1 MLECLGSA
9 STTAPPPSENKPT
22 GAAACGSTF
31 DAAIAHAKC
40 ATPSHTGKSRPQPQT
55 GKAGPQAGKSA
66 PQSQAGKAGTAS
78 QVDSNANLGRLI
90 NGLHDDGDYFT
101 VSLQAGARIGIP
113 LDVLAVGPQAQY
125 GYDVTAKQV
134 GSGANAQYQV
144 TFNKDLMAGVNVQ
157 GGPEESFGSGK
168 VAVQG
173 ELVAGFEGNL
183 ISSGTVTMTFSS
195 KQDLTRGLGA
205 LRQEAQAQTLR
216 DAASLADPQVAI
228 AKPTVSHRDVAALE
242 HDGGRLVSDAGN
254 TAKDSL
260 RVASDVLPWR
270 AGHLISDL
278 GSLGDSLFHW
288 AGDDAKTAG
297 DVGRAAWDTGS
308 GEVIHTIGDNVT
320 DIGNFVRNPL
330 DQWQSGSAVDVPI
343 GGPLGSFASR
353 ALDSDAAKTGPNA
366 ADLQFLKQHITG
378 YSVTIGEQGR
388 GRLEAALG
396 LGVNVGDV
404 KLLARAVGQ
413 PRLAD
418 NTQITIAETLPQNG
432 KPGTVSVTFADS
444 LNLDARGAAQ
454 LKASLQS
461 GSKYLGQATRLYDP
475 NIASATGSVTLTWN
489 LSPTE
494 SQKMRDAG
502 HSLPIT
508 DLISGSRLARPDS
521 LTTKVDLQGA
531 APIVRQNGHWVP
543 SGSFSHETLADWS
556 ITTTYKDPG
565 LALNVLRGAGD
576 APFDAIP
583 TLTSR
588 GSTTQTQLHLYDQ
601 HGLPVQS
608 ELDASVDGAG
618 AKVWLYQQATSD
630 HILGGVSQPPARPK
644 PPVEAKPPVAPQPR
658 QLVVLPH
665 QGLNVRTGPSVNAAK
680 LGAFTS
686 GTFVEATGQNAVDA
700 RGDTWVQV
708 TGPDSDRRTVTGWVA
723 AQYVTPHPQG
733 GENATGRIDQI
744 EQGQGY
750 IAVTV
755 RPGDTIDGIAA
766 RYGKDPAQ
774 AVVVNDG
781 HIIDPNLIFPGD
793 TVYLSSGA
801 PATAALRQ

>member
-1 MLECLGSA
+1 MSMLEGLGPA
-9 STTAPPPSENKPT
+9 STAAPPPPPPPKKPS
-22 GAAACGSTF
+22 GAASSGSRF
-31 DAAIAHAKC
+31 DAAIADAKSV
-40 ATPSHTGKSRPQPQT
+40 TPQTGKSAPLSQTGKAAPLSQT
-55 GKAGPQAGKSA
+55 GKAGTPS
-66 PQSQAGKAGTAS
+66 QS
-78 QVDSNANLGRLI
+78 DSTANLGGLI
-90 NGLHDDGDYFT
+90 NGLHGDGDYFT

-113 LDVLAVGPQAQY
+113 VGPTVGPQAQY
-125 GYDVTAKQV
+125 GYDVTVKQV
-134 GSGANAQYQV
+134 GNGGNAQYQV
-144 TFNKDLMAGVNVQ
+144 TFNKDLMAGVNLQ
-157 GGPEESFGSGK
+157 GGPEVNFGSGK
-168 VAVQG
+168 LAAQA
-173 ELVAGFEGNL
+173 ELVAGYEGNL

-216 DAASLADPQVAI
+216 DAASLANPQVAI
-228 AKPTVSHRDVAALE
+228 AKPTVPRRDVAALE
-242 HDGGRLVSDAGN
+242 HDGSNLLSDAEN
-254 TAKDSL
+254 TAKDGL
-260 RVASDVLPWR
+260 KVASDALPWR

-278 GSLGDSLFHW
+278 GSFGSSLFHS
-288 AGDDAKTAG
+288 ADDGAKTAR
-297 DVGRAAWDTGS
+297 DATRTAWDTGS
-308 GEVIHTIGDNVT
+308 GELIHTLGDNVA

-330 DQWQSGSAVDVPI
+330 DQWQSGSAVDVPL
-343 GGPLGSFASR
+343 GGPLGSFAAR
-353 ALDSDAAKTGPNA
+353 ALDSDAAKAGPNA
-366 ADLQFLKQHITG
+366 ADLQFLKRHITG

-396 LGVNVGDV
+396 LGVNVGDAQV
-404 KLLARAVGQ
+404 LARAVGQ

-432 KPGTVSVTFADS
+432 KPGTVSVTFADK

-454 LKASLQS
+454 LKASL
-461 GSKYLGQATRLYDP
+461 KAATYKGMATQLYDP

-489 LSPTE
+489 LSAP
-494 SQKMRDAG
+494 QGKQLADAG

-508 DLISGSRLARPDS
+508 DLISGSRLAHPDS

-556 ITTTYKDPG
+556 ITTTYKDPT
-565 LALNVLRGAGD
+565 LALNALRGAGD

-588 GSTTQTQLHLYDQ
+588 SSTTRTQFHLYDQ

-630 HILGGVSQPPARPK
+630 HMLGGVSQRPARPK
-644 PPVEAKPPVAPQPR
+644 PPVEPQPPAPPPPR

-665 QGLNVRTGPSVNAAK
+665 QGLNVRTGPSVHAGK

-686 GTFVEATGQNAVDA
+686 GTFVETTGQTAVDA
-700 RGDTWVQV
+700 GGRGWVQV
-708 TGPDSDRRTVTGWVA
+708 TGPDTDRQTVTGWVA

-733 GENATGRIDQI
+733 GENATGRIDQT
-744 EQGQGY
+744 EEGQGY

-755 RPGDTIDGIAA
+755 RSGDTIDGIAA
-766 RYGKDPAQ
+766 RYGKDPTQ

-793 TVYLSSGA
+793 TVYLPSGA
-801 PATAALRQ
+801 PAFE